1 MLSALALVV
10 TILLIVVAIAA
21 AVLLGGL
28 PGRIAQQREHPQAYA
43 VLVCRRIGAWRNYL

>member
-10 TILLIVVAIAA
+10 AILLIVVVIVA

-28 PGRIAQQREHPQAYA
+28 QGRIAQQREHPQAYPIR
-43 VLVCRRIGAWRNYL
+43 VCCRTGAWMNYL